1 MNRVSIKAV
10 LAAAMFGGLLG
21 GCATTL
27 DVGPG
32 YYHYSYDAPVAYR
45 HETAVVTTPSTV
57 VTTSPTVTTAP
68 TVVYREPSL
77 VYHEPTVVYRSA
89 PVF

>member
-1 MNRVSIKAV
+1 MKYVPMKTV
-10 LAAAMFGGLLG
+10 LATAIFSGLLA

-32 YYHYSYDAPVAYR
+32 YYHYSYDVPATYR
-45 HETAVVTTPSTV
+45 TEPTV
-57 VTTSPTVTTAP
+57 VTTSPTV
-68 TVVYREPSL
+68 VYREPAV
-77 VYHEPTVVYRSA
+77 VYREPTVVYRTA

>member
-1 MNRVSIKAV
+1 MKQVAIKAV
-10 LAAAMFGGLLG
+10 LAAGMFGALLLG

-45 HETAVVTTPSTV
+45 TAPAVVTTT
-57 VTTSPTVTTAP
+57 P

-77 VYHEPTVVYRSA
+77 VYHEPTVVYRSS

>member
-1 MNRVSIKAV
+1 MKSVPIKAV
-10 LAAAMFGGLLG
+10 LAAAVFSGLLA

-32 YYHYSYDAPVAYR
+32 YYHYDTGLAYR
-45 HETAVVTTPSTV
+45 TAPATVTTAPTV
-57 VTTSPTVTTAP
+57 VTTSPTV
-68 TVVYREPSL
+68 VYREPSV
-77 VYHEPTVVYRSA
+77 VYHEPTVVYRTA

>member
-1 MNRVSIKAV
+1 MKHVPMKAV
-10 LAAAMFGGLLG
+10 LAIAMFGGLLA

-32 YYHYSYDAPVAYR
+32 YYHYSYDVPAAHR
-45 HETAVVTTPSTV
+45 TESTV
-57 VTTSPTVTTAP
+57 VTTSPTVVYREP
-68 TVVYREPSL
+68 TVVYREP
-77 VYHEPTVVYRSA
+77 TVVYRTA

>member
-1 MNRVSIKAV
+1 MNHVPMKTV
-10 LAAAMFGGLLG
+10 LATAMFSGLLA

-32 YYHYSYDAPVAYR
+32 YYHYSYDVPVAHR
-45 HETAVVTTPSTV
+45 TETV
-57 VTTSPTVTTAP
+57 VTTAP
-68 TVVYREPSL
+68 TVVYREPAV
-77 VYHEPTVVYRSA
+77 VYREPTVVYRTA